1 MPRSPCPDIC
11 AWPFD
16 PDRRGP
22 DSLLLL
28 LISFEVLIVRF
39 DLAALILGAT
49 AIEAEGQRLPQRQND
64 RLNKISVR
72 EGDGIYW
79 CAASAAKLRR

>member
-1 MPRSPCPDIC
+1 M
-11 AWPFD
+11 
-16 PDRRGP
+16 
-22 DSLLLL
+22 
-28 LISFEVLIVRF
+28 LIVRF